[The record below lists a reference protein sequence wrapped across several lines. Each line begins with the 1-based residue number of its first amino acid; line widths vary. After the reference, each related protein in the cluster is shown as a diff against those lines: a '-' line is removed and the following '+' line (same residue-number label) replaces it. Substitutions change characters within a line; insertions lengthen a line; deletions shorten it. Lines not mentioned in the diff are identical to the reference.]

1 MLLLV
6 FLISIAA
13 LLLCIIKV
21 KLNPFVAL
29 LVCAYGT
36 GIMTLA
42 TYAKGLAPD
51 GFSSLADVTN
61 CITNNF
67 GSTLGSIGIV
77 TGLGV
82 MLGMFMY
89 ESGGIDSI
97 VDKVLKAV
105 GPKRSQYAVSVAG
118 FITGIPV
125 FGDVVYTM
133 WYILCLRPCYGYSPA
148 KPAIPWLLMAVRWP
162 LPPPVPLPWY
172 CLRPLR

>member
-6 FLISIAA
+6 FLISIAI
-13 LLLCIIKV
+13 LLLCIIKI

-36 GIMTLA
+36 GLLALA
-42 TYAKGLAPD
+42 TYAGGVAPD
-51 GFSSLADVTN
+51 GFASIADVTA

-89 ESGGIDSI
+89 ESGGIDNI
-97 VDKVLKAV
+97 VDKVLNAV
-105 GPKRSQYAVSVAG
+105 GP
-118 FITGIPV
+118 
-125 FGDVVYTM
+125 
-133 WYILCLRPCYGYSPA
+133 
-148 KPAIPWLLMAVRWP
+148 
-162 LPPPVPLPWY
+162 
-172 CLRPLR
+172 

>member
-6 FLISIAA
+6 FLISIAI
-13 LLLCIIKV
+13 LLICIIKI

-36 GIMTLA
+36 GLMALA
-42 TYAKGLAPD
+42 TYAGGGAPEN
-51 GFSSLADVTN
+51 FASIADVTS
-61 CITNNF
+61 CVTSNF

-89 ESGGIDSI
+89 ESGGIDNI

-118 FITGIPV
+118 FILVSRKI
-125 FGDVVYTM
+125 
-133 WYILCLRPCYGYSPA
+133 CQ
-148 KPAIPWLLMAVRWP
+148 AVMP
-162 LPPPVPLPWY
+162 Q
-172 CLRPLR
+172 

>member
-6 FLISIAA
+6 FLISIAV
-13 LLLCIIKV
+13 LLFCIIKL
-21 KLNPFVAL
+21 KLNAFVAL
-29 LVCAYGT
+29 MVCAYGT
-36 GIMTLA
+36 GLMALA
-42 TYAKGLAPD
+42 TYAGGGAPE
-51 GFSSLADVTN
+51 GFASISDIVTT
-61 CITNNF
+61 ITNNF

-89 ESGGIDSI
+89 ESGGIDNI

-125 FGDVVYTM
+125 FGDVVYIM
-133 WYILCLRPCYGYSPA
+133 FCGFAAGLSILCFACILSLCQGFLPG
-148 KPAIPWLLMAVRWP
+148 LM
-162 LPPPVPLPWY
+162 
-172 CLRPLR
+172 

>member
-1 MLLLV
+1 MLLLI
-6 FLISIAA
+6 FFISIAV
-13 LLLCIIKV
+13 LLLCIIKI

-36 GIMTLA
+36 GLMALA
-42 TYAKGLAPD
+42 TYIGGTAPS
-51 GFSSLADVTN
+51 GFASITDITACV
-61 CITNNF
+61 TNNF

-118 FITGIPV
+118 FITGILFSV
-125 FGDVVYTM
+125 T
-133 WYILCLRPCYGYSPA
+133 WYISCLLLCSGYFPA
-148 KPAIPWLLMAVRWP
+148 RPAILWLHTAAHWLS
-162 LPPPVPLPWY
+162 LPPVPLRWY
-172 CLRPLR
+172 CLPRLL